1 MGGKRRSGPKKRHR
15 YHVGITSVLR
25 QYCSAAI
32 MPPMDWLLTHQDTI
46 RLLAFLGLLA
56 GMMVWELAAP
66 DRRSDIPRLIRW
78 GNNIALV
85 VVDALVLR
93 IALPVLAVGAAVWAQ
108 GAGVGLLNMVALPG
122 WLAIVLALVILDL
135 VIWAQHVAFHK
146 LPVLWRL
153 HRMHHADPHLDAT
166 SGLRFHPVEVLLSM
180 VLKIGVVIAIGAPPV
195 AVLLFEVIL
204 NGASIFNHANI
215 RLPRGVERP
224 LRWLLVTPEM
234 HRIHHSDKRV
244 EADSNYG
251 FSVPWW
257 DRLFGTYRA
266 EPGPGHRFGIGAHG
280 STRDQWLDR
289 LLVQPFRK

>member
-1 MGGKRRSGPKKRHR
+1 
-15 YHVGITSVLR
+15 
-25 QYCSAAI
+25 
-32 MPPMDWLLTHQDTI
+32 MDLLLSNETTI
-46 RLLAFLGLLA
+46 RLSVFLGLL
-56 GMMVWELAAP
+56 GVMMVWELAAP
-66 DRRSDIPRLIRW
+66 DRRSDMPRLIRW

-135 VIWAQHVAFHK
+135 VIWAQHIAFHK
-146 LPVLWRL
+146 IPVLWRL

-166 SGLRFHPVEVLLSM
+166 SGLRFHPLEVVLSM
-180 VLKIGVVIAIGAPPV
+180 ALKIAVVVAIGAPPV

-224 LRWLLVTPEM
+224 LRWLLVTPVM

-266 EPGPGHRFGIGAHG
+266 EPVPGHQFGIGAHSG
-280 STRDQWLDR
+280 ARDQWLDR